1 MKPLLA
7 IRLKALGTRFH
18 GYDGKG
24 TTLVIPACSKREYSL
39 RPPYNTGVQRLIRL
53 LSSDFFFLKIL
64 KALGTRFHGGDG
76 KGTTLVIP
84 ACSKRESSDFFFL
97 KILKT
102 LGTRFHG
109 DDGKGTTLVIPAC
122 SKREY
127 SLRPPYNTGVQRLI
141 RLLSSDFFFLK
152 ILKALGTRFHGYDGK
167 GLKVLDTILRWCDSK
182 ILLLF
187 FLPLS
192 AHAFPVIDAANLHQ
206 NIIQVK
212 HLLEEINTLKQ
223 QLDTAKSQLSSING
237 VRHMSGVIDS
247 VYDIS
252 VKVDPNLTLKQ
263 QGLHNSEWLKLGG
276 DMAGLYDQVNRYRGR
291 WFGQTQISLQ
301 QTQARYNQLVQL
313 IRKIDNA
320 PQQKDIEDLQA
331 RINAEGVML
340 QNEQAKLQLLG
351 CSSKS
356 QRCANSATNYANGG

>member
-24 TTLVIPACSKREYSL
+24 TTLVIPACSKRE
-39 RPPYNTGVQRLIRL
+39 
-53 LSSDFFFLKIL
+53 SSDFFYLKIL
-64 KALGTRFHGGDG
+64 K
-76 KGTTLVIP
+76 
-84 ACSKRESSDFFFL
+84 S
-97 KILKT
+97 
-102 LGTRFHG
+102 
-109 DDGKGTTLVIPAC
+109 
-122 SKREY
+122 
-127 SLRPPYNTGVQRLI
+127 
-141 RLLSSDFFFLK
+141 
-152 ILKALGTRFHGYDGK
+152 LGTRFHGYDG
-167 GLKVLDTILRWCDSK
+167 LIMFTL
-182 ILLLF
+182 

-192 AHAFPVIDAANLHQ
+192 AHAFPVIDAANLQQ

-223 QLDTAKSQLSSING
+223 QLSTAKSQLSSING

-301 QTQARYNQLVQL
+301 QTQARYNQLIQL

-340 QNEQAKLQLLG
+340 QNEQAKLQLLDAQAKA
-351 CSSKS
+351 SDALTQ
-356 QRCANSATNYANGG
+356 QRITQMAVESAGELKPIDW